1 MKTKRFIYLLGIAV
15 LFASC
20 ATTSTTFYQVYNV
33 KPTDD
38 NIIKTDELVYED
50 DYCKISYNLWE
61 NGGNIGFNIYNKTD
75 KELYVHLKKCNFVLN
90 GFAYDYYKNRTYTT
104 SESQSSSTTKTALG
118 SVAVTGINVY
128 NNIQT
133 NQLKSANSANQS
145 SSVGY
150 TVSVKE
156 DSIVRIP
163 GKTTKQITEYSIN
176 NNLIRNCDLLKYPK
190 TGIFKQDEVNTKKY
204 SMEQSPIVFS
214 NRITYKV
221 GDEFFNIENRF
232 FVSEIT
238 NYPST
243 EFIESK
249 YEEYCGHKSLA
260 KTKYYKY
267 YDTDKFFIKYN
278 KGNDY
283 MKH

>member
-1 MKTKRFIYLLGIAV
+1 MKIKKFIFLLGITV

-20 ATTSTTFYQVYNV
+20 APTTFYQVYNV
-33 KPTDD
+33 KPTNE
-38 NIIKTDELVYED
+38 NIIKTDKLVYED
-50 DYCKISYNLWE
+50 DNCKISYNLWD

-75 KELYVHLKKCNFVLN
+75 KELFVHLNKCNFVLN

-104 SESQSSSTTKTALG
+104 SESQSASATKTAG
-118 SVAVTGINVY
+118 SSVAVTGINVY

-133 NQLKSANSANQS
+133 NQVKSASSANLS

-150 TVSVKE
+150 SVSVKE
-156 DSIVRIP
+156 DSILRIP
-163 GKTTKQITEYSIN
+163 SKTTKRITEYSIN
-176 NNLIRNCDLLKYPK
+176 NTLIRNCDLLRYPK
-190 TGIFKQDEVNTKKY
+190 TGPFNQNEIKTKQY
-204 SMEQSPIVFS
+204 SIEQSPIVFS

-221 GDEFFNIENRF
+221 GDDFFNIQNKF

-243 EFIESK
+243 EFFESK
-249 YEEYCGHKSLA
+249 YEEYCGQKSTTQ
-260 KTKYYKY
+260 TKYYKY
-267 YDTDKFFIKYN
+267 NDADKFFIKYSK
-278 KGNDY
+278 KGTDY